1 MGVVYEDEGEVESK
15 PFAAGKGET
24 GSLALRVCN
33 FASFLVAVVLNSL
46 GSTGKFP
53 GTLWCGLPASES
65 LNRIASVRSFTNIAH
80 IVIHALSCTV
90 MCPDTRTP
98 LLVHCF
104 RRSWTWTDACARST
118 GLGLFSG
125 HLSSSGKGVGDVSN
139 VL

>member
-46 GSTGKFP
+46 GSTG
-53 GTLWCGLPASES
+53 
-65 LNRIASVRSFTNIAH
+65 
-80 IVIHALSCTV
+80 
-90 MCPDTRTP
+90 
-98 LLVHCF
+98 
-104 RRSWTWTDACARST
+104 
-118 GLGLFSG
+118 

-139 VL
+139 VLEYHTPIPASAPPAQSVTNANNVAD

>member
-53 GTLWCGLPASES
+53 GCIRVASTES
-65 LNRIASVRSFTNIAH
+65 PRFDRS
-80 IVIHALSCTV
+80 
-90 MCPDTRTP
+90 RTS
-98 LLVHCF
+98 LI
-104 RRSWTWTDACARST
+104 
-118 GLGLFSG
+118 
-125 HLSSSGKGVGDVSN
+125 
-139 VL
+139 